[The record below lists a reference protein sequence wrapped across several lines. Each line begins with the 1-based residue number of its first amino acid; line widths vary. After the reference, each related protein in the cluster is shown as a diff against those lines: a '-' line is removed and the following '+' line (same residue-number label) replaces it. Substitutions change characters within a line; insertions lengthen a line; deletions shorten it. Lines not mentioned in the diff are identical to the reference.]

1 MILLILV
8 GGGERLIFSQDF
20 ALNPMFVLHN
30 HICLW
35 TESSQIEVETKFC
48 LKIMITQIMEYS
60 LIISF

>member
-1 MILLILV
+1 MILLIPAS
-8 GGGERLIFSQDF
+8 GGKDIYFCMSF

-35 TESSQIEVETKFC
+35 TESAQIEVETKFC